1 MLSNKMT
8 LCHIGKAKEHNVNAV
23 IINNEFN
30 FCCHFILFQQGRT
43 IVIIGYLLLKTF
55 SMKNNSFSWQILKN
69 TCNVNVWYGPAVN
82 AVSKENLG
90 MKANSQF
97 PEESRNPQIDKWEV
111 VRFVFTQKSKKQKS
125 TNKQKGNIIWRVNKK
140 KKKKKKKK
148 ERHTN
153 FQEQNYKGDQ
163 VLYRYSL
170 PFCIHIF
177 LLPLSKVGAYSNFD
191 F

>member
-1 MLSNKMT
+1 MLLNKMT
-8 LCHIGKAKEHNVNAV
+8 LCHIGKAKEHKVNAV

-69 TCNVNVWYGPAVN
+69 TCNINVWYGPAVN

-111 VRFVFTQKSKKQKS
+111 ARFVFTQKSKK
-125 TNKQKGNIIWRVNKK
+125 KK
-140 KKKKKKKK
+140 KN
-148 ERHTN
+148 RHTN